1 MSLVIHV
8 PIILGIP
15 IAIGTG
21 QQLSFLLFFEHYRG
35 KLQTEIVNF
44 IVMNPLFIKKVVILF
59 VLISHSFLSCHSQA
73 DTKARQNTPAHLSD
87 MAKAAYVFLQTLSE
101 KQKVKIQFGF
111 NDEERYN
118 WHYIPRSRKGLTLN
132 EMTDQ
137 QIKAAFALLRTALS
151 DTGFNKANSIMQLE
165 NVLREV
171 ENRSATDTY
180 RDPGNYSFSIFG
192 NPATDTIWGWR
203 LEGHHIAFNFSS
215 EDNRLVSGT
224 PGFLGSNP
232 AVVLS
237 GSEKGK
243 YILKDEAE
251 LGFALLHSLKKEQ
264 TEKAIISND
273 APGEILTAASRNA
286 MINDPKGI
294 LFNEL
299 DSQQQKIFLQLLS
312 IYIHRYTRLFAEG
325 LMKEIDKAGLNNL
338 RFAWAGEQQPGIG
351 HPHYYRIQGPTII
364 IEYDNTQNNANHIHT
379 VIRDLKNDFGG
390 DELLKHYKNDQH

>member
-1 MSLVIHV
+1 MNRLFCKHV
-8 PIILGIP
+8 
-15 IAIGTG
+15 
-21 QQLSFLLFFEHYRG
+21 
-35 KLQTEIVNF
+35 V
-44 IVMNPLFIKKVVILF
+44 VLFIFLSQSI
-59 VLISHSFLSCHSQA
+59 LSCHSQT
-73 DTKARQNTPAHLSD
+73 DTKPRQNTGANLSE
-87 MAKAAYVFLQTLSE
+87 MAKAANVFLQSLSE
-101 KQKVKIQFGF
+101 KQKTKIQFGF
-111 NDEERYN
+111 NEEERYN
-118 WHYIPRSRKGLTLN
+118 WNYVPRSRKGLTLN
-132 EMTDQ
+132 EMSDQ
-137 QIKAAFALLRTALS
+137 QIKSAFALLRTALS
-151 DTGFNKANSIMQLE
+151 DTGFNKTNSIIQLE

-171 ENRSATDTY
+171 ENRTAKDTY

-192 NPATDTIWGWR
+192 NPAADAIWGWR

-251 LGFALLHSLKKEQ
+251 LGFALLHSLNKEQ
-264 TEKAIISND
+264 TDKAIISNE
-273 APGEILTAASRNA
+273 APGEILTASSRHA

-294 LFNEL
+294 LYNEL
-299 DSQQQKIFLQLLS
+299 NSSQQKIFIQLLS
-312 IYIHRYTRLFAEG
+312 IYIHRYTRSFAEG
-325 LMKEIDKAGLNNL
+325 MMKEIEEAGLNNL
-338 RFAWAGEQQPGIG
+338 RFAWAGDQQPGVG

>member
-1 MSLVIHV
+1 MKRIFS
-8 PIILGIP
+8 
-15 IAIGTG
+15 
-21 QQLSFLLFFEHYRG
+21 
-35 KLQTEIVNF
+35 
-44 IVMNPLFIKKVVILF
+44 KKFVFLF
-59 VLISHSFLSCHSQA
+59 VFLSQSFLSCHSQA
-73 DTKARQNTPAHLSD
+73 DTKTGQNAGANLSD
-87 MAKAAYVFLQTLSE
+87 MAKAASMFLQTLSE
-101 KQKVKIQFGF
+101 KQKEKIQFGF
-111 NDEERYN
+111 NEEERYN

-132 EMTDQ
+132 EMSDP

-151 DTGFNKANSIMQLE
+151 DTGFNKANSIIQLE

-171 ENRSATDTY
+171 ENRSANDTY

-192 NPATDTIWGWR
+192 NPATDAIWGWR
-203 LEGHHIAFNFSS
+203 IEGHHIAFNFSS
-215 EDNRLVSGT
+215 EDNSLISGT

-251 LGFALLHSLKKEQ
+251 LGFALLHSLNKEQ
-264 TEKAIISND
+264 TEKAIISNE
-273 APGEILTAASRNA
+273 APGEIFTAASRHA

-294 LFNEL
+294 LYNEL
-299 DSQQQKIFLQLLS
+299 DSLQQKIFLQLLS

-325 LMKEIDKAGLNNL
+325 MMKEIDEAGLNNL
-338 RFAWAGEQQPGIG
+338 RFAWAGDQEPGIG
-351 HPHYYRIQGPTII
+351 HPHYYRIQGPAII